1 MHSHLKKLQT
11 AEITLESNNCQIEGC
26 NFVTKCK
33 TKMLSHLSTIYV
45 QDKNF
50 TSPCLYTTQCFHKEN
65 FKTVSGQHL
74 RRFQLTFFAVPSNVI
89 ERNSNGTH
97 SEQGDIESIVNSDNI
112 DSTEKLGNGKF
123 RFIVVLNLL

>member
-1 MHSHLKKLQT
+1 
-11 AEITLESNNCQIEGC
+11 
-26 NFVTKCK
+26 
-33 TKMLSHLSTIYV
+33 V

-65 FKTVSGQHL
+65 FKTVSGLKQHL
-74 RRFQLTFFAVPSNVI
+74 RRFHLTFFAVPSNVI